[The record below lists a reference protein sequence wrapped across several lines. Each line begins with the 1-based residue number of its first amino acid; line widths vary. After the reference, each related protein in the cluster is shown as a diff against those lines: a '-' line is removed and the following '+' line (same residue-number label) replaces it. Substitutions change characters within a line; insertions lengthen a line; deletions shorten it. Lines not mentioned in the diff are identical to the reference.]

1 MSGCNCV
8 GVVRVK
14 AKKIRFGPGDTI
26 GGTAPLIMLRDIEG
40 YEPKRRRA
48 KWGRAFAWLF
58 LAAMVVATGW
68 VIAEAIQRGVL
79 LSILG

>member
-1 MSGCNCV
+1 ML
-8 GVVRVK
+8 VK

-40 YEPKRRRA
+40 YEPKRRRG
-48 KWGRAFAWLF
+48 KWGRVFAWLF

-68 VIAEAIQRGVL
+68 VITDGIRRGVL